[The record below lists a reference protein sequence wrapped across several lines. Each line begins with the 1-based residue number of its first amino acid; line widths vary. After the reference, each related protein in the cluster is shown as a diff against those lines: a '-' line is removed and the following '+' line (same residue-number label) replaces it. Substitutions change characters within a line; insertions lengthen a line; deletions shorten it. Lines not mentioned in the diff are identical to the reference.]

1 MTKHAPKESFK
12 YLYADMHTQSQK
24 HIHHKNYRAIYLYSY
39 NILFFPLF
47 LTNVFFTVDLL
58 AGQPA
63 DWTTIEII
71 ALLII
76 YLPGTRA
83 LLRQLIKP
91 VKDL

>member
-1 MTKHAPKESFK
+1 MQICIHKAKNRYTIKITGQFI
-12 YLYADMHTQSQK
+12 YI
-24 HIHHKNYRAIYLYSY
+24 HIIFY
-39 NILFFPLF
+39 FFPLF
-47 LTNVFFTVDLL
+47 LTNVFFFTVDLL